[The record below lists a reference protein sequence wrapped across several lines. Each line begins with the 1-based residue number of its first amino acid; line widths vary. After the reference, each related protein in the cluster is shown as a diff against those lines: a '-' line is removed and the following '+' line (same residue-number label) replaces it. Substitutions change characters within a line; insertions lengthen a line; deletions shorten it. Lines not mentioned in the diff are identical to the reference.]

1 MFESLKRPYQ
11 IRLVLVRPIYERNI
25 GAVSRVMSNMGVDQL
40 ILLAPQCELT
50 FESQQAAATGQEGLK
65 NHILY
70 MSWDELNRQEP
81 ESLRFA
87 FTARDGKGRT
97 VQSFPTLLNE
107 IREKHPIVSRESDI
121 PFIVHLI
128 FGPEDWG
135 LAADDLEHCHLPSSL
150 PIFGEN
156 SSLNLAQATL
166 LASFLLRQHWGGSL
180 KRFEGQ
186 QPNRK
191 KESTQNSFFQVDE
204 SLKKFLTTMGFDISS
219 KRINAYSVMKRMLL
233 QNYPTQKEYRILE
246 TVLQQGARKM
256 QELKDLQK
264 LYSAR
269 SSKD

>member
-1 MFESLKRPYQ
+1 MFTPLKRPFS

-25 GAVSRVMSNMGVDQL
+25 GSVSRVMSNMGVDQL

-50 FESQQAAATGQEGLK
+50 FESQQAAATGQHGLQNQITYNSWSDF
-65 NHILY
+65 NHH
-70 MSWDELNRQEP
+70 EP
-81 ESLRFA
+81 ESVRFA

-97 VQSFPTLLNE
+97 VQNFSQVLEELKQ
-107 IREKHPIVSRESDI
+107 KHPIVKKVSDN
-121 PFIVHLI
+121 FFHVHLI

-135 LAADDLEHCHLPSSL
+135 LSAEDLDQCHIPVSL

-156 SSLNLAQATL
+156 SSFNLAQASL
-166 LASFLLRQHWGGSL
+166 LGSFLIRQHWGGQL
-180 KRFEGQ
+180 KRLEGQ

-191 KESTQNSFFQVDE
+191 KDSVQNHFFQVDE

-246 TVLQQGARKM
+246 TVLQQGTRKM
-256 QELKDLQK
+256 SQ
-264 LYSAR
+264 
-269 SSKD
+269 SKEVK